1 MFDTREVLGA
11 IAAGELKGAIAMA
24 IPHALP
30 GDVIDIRPL
39 GSALSGAMTTA
50 LIKTENIEVIRLIV
64 PRGKEIH
71 THKTHGEVIVQ
82 CLEGRIAFTTRGVT
96 HELEGGRLL
105 YLEREQ
111 DHSLIGIDDAS
122 VLVTILFPRD
132 APAS

>member
-1 MFDTREVLGA
+1 MFDTWKVLGA

-24 IPHALP
+24 IRHALP

-50 LIKTENIEVIRLIV
+50 LIKTEDIEVIRLIV
-64 PRGKEIH
+64 PRGKAIH
-71 THKTHGEVIVQ
+71 THKTNGEVIIQ

-96 HELEGGRLL
+96 QELEGGRLL

-111 DHSLIGIDDAS
+111 EHSLIGIDDAS
-122 VLVTILFPRD
+122 LLVTILFPRD
-132 APAS
+132 SLAS